1 MGEGEG
7 KRKRNRIRCKIDDL
21 PQAQKDMVRLMLMD
35 TANTYLEIS
44 EYLRNEGYDI
54 SKSAVGRYALRQNA
68 VAQRLSEVQEQTRLL
83 VNAVKDDPDVDYTEA
98 SMRMLITSLTEK
110 IATAQEEFDQMD
122 LAEAGRLIVSL
133 SRTKVYK
140 ERVRA
145 DIEKR
150 AKVALEAFKTE
161 IKAELSG
168 HEPELMQRLI
178 EVADRVADRMMEG

>member
-1 MGEGEG
+1 MGDDK
-7 KRKRNRIRCKIDDL
+7 KRSRIRCKIDLL
-21 PQAQKDMVRLMLMD
+21 PPELKDEVRLMLMD
-35 TANTYLEIS
+35 TTNTYLDIALHLQEQ
-44 EYLRNEGYDI
+44 GYEI

-68 VAQRLSEVQEQTRLL
+68 VAKRLSEVQEQTRML
-83 VNAVKDDPDVDYTEA
+83 VEAVKDDPNVDYTEA

-122 LAEAGRLIVSL
+122 LTDAGRLIVSL

-150 AKVALEAFKTE
+150 AKVALEIFKKE
-161 IKAELSG
+161 IKAELAG
-168 HEPELMQRLI
+168 KEPELMQRLI
-178 EVADRVADRMMEG
+178 EVADRVAGRMMED